1 MANKKYSIGFRLYAE
16 VQLTEAQLQKVIDG
30 NAEPIAKLI
39 EAGKIQ
45 LGGGDSY
52 IPGTWLQ
59 DHAELP
65 QSLKN
70 TLNGDDIDLDL

>member
-16 VQLTEAQLQKVIDG
+16 VELTEKQLQKVIDG
-30 NAEPIAKLI
+30 DSKPIAKLI

-45 LGGGDSY
+45 LGGGDTY
-52 IPGTWLQ
+52 IPCSWLQ

-70 TLNGDDIDLDL
+70 TLKGDDIDLDL